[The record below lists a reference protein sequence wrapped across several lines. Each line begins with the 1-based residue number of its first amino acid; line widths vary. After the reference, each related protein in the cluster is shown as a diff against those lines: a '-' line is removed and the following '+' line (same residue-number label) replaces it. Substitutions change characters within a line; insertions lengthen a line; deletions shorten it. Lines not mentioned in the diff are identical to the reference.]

1 MAAAAAVLHSLGA
14 RHLVIVSS
22 HNLVLGLLL
31 EDCLAPWCV
40 RRDEGGAL
48 LLAPDVLQATNG
60 IALLAQRGFDPGIAD
75 KAGRVFDW
83 LSTHMAQPAD
93 CGGVLERA

>member
-1 MAAAAAVLHSLGA
+1 MLHTLAA

-22 HNLVLGLLL
+22 HNLVLAPLL

-40 RRDEGGAL
+40 RRDAGGVL
-48 LLAPDVLQATNG
+48 LLAPGVLQATNG
-60 IALLAQRGFDPGIAD
+60 IALLAERGFGRQIED

-93 CGGVLERA
+93 CSGVLAPG